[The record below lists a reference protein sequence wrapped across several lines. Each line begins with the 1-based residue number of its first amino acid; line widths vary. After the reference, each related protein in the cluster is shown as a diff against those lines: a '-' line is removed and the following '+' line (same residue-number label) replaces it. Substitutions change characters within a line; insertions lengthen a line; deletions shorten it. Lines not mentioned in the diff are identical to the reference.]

1 MCDLV
6 SRVLKRFKTKHT
18 EPKRRGDWGWLQP
31 ELQRRIL
38 AHYMHIPDELDEDFN
53 SYVGTQRVIN
63 DANLHF
69 HELSCVSKGFR
80 AMTTTCR
87 AAEIAR
93 LSSGYSPFIES
104 KDSGWIAYTT
114 AKYAAGAIC
123 NTAIHSQ
130 DVDYKNRPCKKT
142 WQGTEL
148 IAHVN
153 LNHMRIT
160 HATGHKHL
168 ITVRYGVPEPGSYP
182 PTTHVTPTPV
192 RAVVP
197 PRHLDALCAAASRV
211 PACHAV
217 LGAAVVVATTGP
229 VAIPMTLLAGGALV
243 TGAMVVDVAGMVLRV
258 GQHGLDHALAA
269 TVYATYGPAGHQ
281 ALTLWREWA
290 GPPRNQTPQ
299 ASAADEPAD
308 PLMHYADVVV
318 VEVPPLLL
326 APVPVEARTTAQQL
340 EFEQCET
347 ALHRALCRA
356 VHVSA
361 HSLSLRVGSERLIQ

>member
-18 EPKRRGDWGWLQP
+18 EPKKRGDWGLLQP

-53 SYVGTQRVIN
+53 SYVGTQHVIN

-182 PTTHVTPTPV
+182 PTTYVTPTPV

-197 PRHLDALCAAASRV
+197 PRHLDALCNAASRV
-211 PACHAV
+211 PVGQAV
-217 LGAAVVVATTGP
+217 LGAAAVVAAGYGP
-229 VAIPMTLLAGGALV
+229 FAIAMSMTAGTALV
-243 TGAMVVDVAGMVLRV
+243 TGAIVADVTGIVLRV
-258 GQHGLDHALAA
+258 GQRGLDLALAA
-269 TVYATYGPAGHQ
+269 TVDATYGPHGHQ
-281 ALTLWREWA
+281 ALALWREWA
-290 GPPRNQTPQ
+290 GPPRNQTPE

-308 PLMHYADVVV
+308 PPMRYADVVV
-318 VEVPPLLL
+318 VEVPPVLLV
-326 APVPVEARTTAQQL
+326 AVEQRTPAQEL
-340 EFEQCET
+340 EFKQCET
-347 ALHRALCRA
+347 DFHHAMCRA
-356 VHVSA
+356 VHASA
-361 HSLSLRVGSERLIQ
+361 RSLSDTV